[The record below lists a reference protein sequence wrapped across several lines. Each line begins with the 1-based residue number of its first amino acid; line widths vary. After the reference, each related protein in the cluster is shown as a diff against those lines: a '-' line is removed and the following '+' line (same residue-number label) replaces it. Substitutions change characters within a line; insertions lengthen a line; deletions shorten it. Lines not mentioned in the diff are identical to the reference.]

1 MTVTMEDSQS
11 VVMKKR
17 MPELERLQL
26 RKGGKKRRSGGGR
39 RRQNS
44 SVTSKAQSKNCVAAK
59 LWFHLPQPFHSL
71 YLIAHPLPA
80 GIMLAAES
88 TKWKK
93 TSPSA
98 RKDTLKEVLH
108 WRSKHP
114 GTKCGD

>member
-1 MTVTMEDSQS
+1 MTVAMEDSQS

-26 RKGGKKRRSGGGR
+26 RGGGGGGGGR

-44 SVTSKAQSKNCVAAK
+44 SVTSKAQSKNCVAAYK
-59 LWFHLPQPFHSL
+59 LRFHLPQPF
-71 YLIAHPLPA
+71 LIAHPLPA
-80 GIMLAAES
+80 GTLLAAGS

-98 RKDTLKEVLH
+98 RKDTLKEGLH
-108 WRSKHP
+108 CRAKHP
-114 GTKCGD
+114 GTKCGK